1 MKYLVGL
8 YLVLFFQAA
17 LATECRLDGAGEWVD
32 VRTRN
37 IFVDA
42 TLQVQPGGRVI
53 AAGYNLECRHRF
65 EWGLPGNA
73 EDYVETQT
81 GAFSPLPIIIEY
93 TNGLVIH
100 GNEYVSPVTPWVRI
114 ANLRAA
120 PNSNIQN
127 LNTYVFFKTTPAPSG
142 GYLHIRPSAFLGT
155 IKLWV
160 INNAGLSSRPAFYFN
175 VYVFAKNEFNLSPL
189 TCTINNNQP
198 MTIDFGPVAP
208 LAIGQSPVGSS
219 IEKFQTLYYSC
230 PNAGINSLITISLRG
245 PAAVFNSNLLGTNNP
260 KLGVGLFRGT
270 TLVAPNG
277 VFTTSI
283 SNSIGSDSVMFKLVR
298 EPGSFPAAGDFSG
311 NATLV
316 LGVP

>member
-1 MKYLVGL
+1 MRYLVGL
-8 YLVLFFQAA
+8 YLILFFQAA
-17 LATECRLDGAGEWVD
+17 LATECRLDGVGEWVN
-32 VRTRN
+32 VKGRG
-37 IFVDA
+37 ISVDA
-42 TLQVQPGGRVI
+42 TLQMQPGGRVI

-73 EDYVETQT
+73 VDYVETQT
-81 GAFSPLPIIIEY
+81 RAFSPLPVIIEL
-93 TNGLVIH
+93 TNGLIIH

-114 ANLRAA
+114 ASLHVA
-120 PNSNIQN
+120 PNSNVQN
-127 LNTYVFFKTTPAPSG
+127 LDTYVFFKTAPTPPD
-142 GYLHIRPSAFLGT
+142 GYIYIRPGAYLGV
-155 IKLWV
+155 IRLWV
-160 INNAGLSSRPAFYFN
+160 VNNTGLPSRPAFYFN
-175 VYVFAKNEFNLSPL
+175 VYVFAKNEFSLSPL

-230 PNAGINSLITISLRG
+230 PNAGINSPITIFLRG
-245 PAAVFNSNLLGTNNP
+245 PAASFNSNLLGTDNP
-260 KLGVGLFRGT
+260 NLGVGLFRGG

-283 SNSIGSDSVMFKLVR
+283 SNSMGSDNVTFKLVR
-298 EPGSFPAAGDFSG
+298 KPGSFPAAGDFSG